1 MPVFEYKGVTSAGKE
16 VKGVR
21 DADSGKALH
30 AILRKEGIFLMEVLS
45 QKQAESVSLRKGID
59 LSKLLKQRVPARDV
73 AVMTRQLAVLIGAG
87 VALVEA
93 LSTLQ
98 DQVDHEYLK
107 LIISQIKN
115 RVNEGGSLADALALH
130 PKIFSNLYIN
140 MIRAG
145 EHSGALD
152 VVLMRLADF
161 TENQAQLRSKVL
173 GTMLYPII
181 MVFVGFINLG
191 VLFTFVVP
199 KVIRIF
205 DDNKLTLPLSTKIL
219 IFINQTVQDYWWLL
233 LIGVSFSIW
242 GFLTWKKSP
251 SGRVRWDQL
260 VLKSPIIGP
269 LVKMIAVA
277 RFSRTM
283 STLLKSGV
291 PLLTALDIVK
301 NIVNN
306 AILAAV
312 IENSRDS
319 IREGESIA
327 APLRRSGQF
336 PPLMYHMI
344 AIGERSGQ
352 LEEMLINV
360 ANTYESQV
368 EVQVS
373 AMTSLLGPVMIVL
386 MGAIVAFIV
395 ISILLPIL
403 KLNTMVHG

>member
-1 MPVFEYKGVTSAGKE
+1 
-16 VKGVR
+16 
-21 DADSGKALH
+21 
-30 AILRKEGIFLMEVLS
+30 
-45 QKQAESVSLRKGID
+45 
-59 LSKLLKQRVPARDV
+59 
-73 AVMTRQLAVLIGAG
+73 
-87 VALVEA
+87 
-93 LSTLQ
+93 
-98 DQVDHEYLK
+98 
-107 LIISQIKN
+107 
-115 RVNEGGSLADALALH
+115 
-130 PKIFSNLYIN
+130 
-140 MIRAG
+140 
-145 EHSGALD
+145 
-152 VVLMRLADF
+152 
-161 TENQAQLRSKVL
+161 
-173 GTMLYPII
+173 

-219 IFINQTVQDYWWLL
+219 IFINQTVQNYWWLL
-233 LIGVSFSIW
+233 LIGASFSIW

-260 VLKSPIIGP
+260 VLKSPVIGP

-327 APLRRSGQF
+327 APLKRSGQF

-360 ANTYESQV
+360 ASTYESQV